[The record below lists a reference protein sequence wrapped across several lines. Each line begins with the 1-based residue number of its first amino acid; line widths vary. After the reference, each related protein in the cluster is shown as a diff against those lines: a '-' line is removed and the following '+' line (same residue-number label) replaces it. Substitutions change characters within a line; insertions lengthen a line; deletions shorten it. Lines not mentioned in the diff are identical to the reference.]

1 MNPITTIPG
10 PSQFEAVQRLDANRV
25 NNPREGSDD
34 AREDQQLRSERPA
47 SSVVSLSDAAR
58 ELSANELSASETV
71 QGSNASSQADN
82 QAQSRPATDLQER
95 RGLLVNEQ
103 A

>member
-25 NNPREGSDD
+25 NNPREGTDD
-34 AREDQQLRSERPA
+34 AREEQQARAEQPA
-47 SSVVSLSDAAR
+47 SGVQVNISDAAR
-58 ELSANELSASETV
+58 ELSSNGLNADQTV

-82 QAQSRPATDLQER
+82 STRPSTDLQER
-95 RGLLVNEQ
+95 RGVLVNEQ